1 MGLSP
6 DARPGLKKRQ
16 EHLLSEHLLSAL
28 RALQCVHVDAA
39 QIFSVPFGRTTL
51 TEVRCMRITT
61 GLPSTE
67 AT

>member
-16 EHLLSEHLLSAL
+16 EHLLSAL

-39 QIFSVPFGRTTL
+39 QIFSVPFGKTTL